1 MESPSCSTQQM
12 SQNSSYYSYGHS
24 LPEVGSGSDETIVNR
39 PSAPTLTACENTCCS
54 KDSGSCCCQ
63 IRESGQPNGFC
74 HCNPGNPGQ
83 EQQLMPVPMGVDPNT
98 GFPIYCYSTPGN
110 YPGNAMYSMPAMQ
123 VDQMQRGGG
132 GQHNLNMGTTSRG
145 TSSSSAESCLPN
157 VASASSNQNS
167 NNSYMADF
175 MRKYQKSV
183 EQCYASAQQG

>member
-1 MESPSCSTQQM
+1 M

-39 PSAPTLTACENTCCS
+39 PSAPTLTPCGNTCCS
-54 KDSGSCCCQ
+54 KDSCGCSCQ

-74 HCNPGNPGQ
+74 HCNQGNPGQ
-83 EQQLMPVPMGVDPNT
+83 EQQLMPVPMGVDPCT

-110 YPGNAMYSMPAMQ
+110 YPTNPMCSMPAMQ

-132 GQHNLNMGTTSRG
+132 GQHNLNMGTTSL
-145 TSSSSAESCLPN
+145 SSAESCLPN
-157 VASASSNQNS
+157 VASASSNQIS
-167 NNSYMADF
+167 NKSKMADF

-183 EQCYASAQQG
+183 EQCYASAQQGKKKH